1 MESNAVPV
9 PEKIYGLI
17 VEMCSDFRAKVNKEY
32 IDVSR
37 WEGPEAVR
45 RIAAS
50 DAADRVSA
58 SGLLDRLFSES
69 FRIESPEEKE
79 LRLNPSMEPEDDEPF
94 LNDHRCADCEN
105 PLSDEDFS
113 AGHVICGNCA

>member
-1 MESNAVPV
+1 MESNRVPV

-32 IDVSR
+32 IDVHK
-37 WEGPEAVR
+37 WEGPEAIR

-58 SGLLDRLFSES
+58 SGLLDRLFVET
-69 FRIESPEEKE
+69 FRIESEEEKKE
-79 LRLNPSMEPEDDEPF
+79 RLSPVEDD
-94 LNDHRCADCEN
+94 DADT
-105 PLSDEDFS
+105 SDS
-113 AGHVICGNCA
+113 ALT